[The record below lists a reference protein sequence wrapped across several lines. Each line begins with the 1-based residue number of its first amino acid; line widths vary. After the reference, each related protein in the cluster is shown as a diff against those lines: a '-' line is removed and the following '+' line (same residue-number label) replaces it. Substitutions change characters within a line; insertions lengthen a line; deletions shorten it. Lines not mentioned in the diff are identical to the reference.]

1 MFHSYHKSSAYDGL
15 NWFVIDG
22 RTVLHRRDNQGS
34 VRLVVDAATGAVAQR
49 LDYDSFGQVLVDTN
63 PGFQPFGFQGG
74 LYDPDAG
81 LVEFGSRWYDAQ
93 TGRWLSK
100 DPIGLNGGMNL
111 YEFCGGDALNMCD
124 PCGCAVEIGL
134 IGARAAAVLGVHA
147 SMSLLLNEKGRIG
160 IKFKGGVGAGV
171 EVGVKGPWNA
181 KRVIRYNSPSVGD
194 DGSNDIEFGIE
205 HGIEG
210 HGGVVVGISFDPTG
224 NQPVNGVEVGS
235 IGGGVYTSSA
245 VILPIFDPSWM
256 PKCMRTVLK

>member
-34 VRLVVDAATGAVAQR
+34 VRLVVDAATGVVAQR
-49 LDYDSFGQVLVDTN
+49 LDYDSFGRVIRDTN

-74 LYDPDAG
+74 LYDPDTG
-81 LVEFGSRWYDAQ
+81 LVEFGCRWYDAQ

-160 IKFKGGVGAGV
+160 IKFNLYSSV
-171 EVGVKGPWNA
+171 EV
-181 KRVIRYNSPSVGD
+181 
-194 DGSNDIEFGIE
+194 
-205 HGIEG
+205 
-210 HGGVVVGISFDPTG
+210 T
-224 NQPVNGVEVGS
+224 
-235 IGGGVYTSSA
+235 
-245 VILPIFDPSWM
+245 
-256 PKCMRTVLK
+256 